1 MKKYNVIVIFNKE
14 LVKILMCKRTKEPY
28 IGMYN
33 LVGGK
38 IEKENLQKLTHTI
51 INKKGN

>member
-1 MKKYNVIVIFNKE
+1 MKKTNIIVVFNKDM
-14 LVKILMCKRTKEPY
+14 KQTLMCKRTKEPY

-38 IEKENLQKLTHTI
+38 MENDNGLEEAYR
-51 INKKGN
+51 